1 VYENKSAVTPEQ
13 AQDKIDRFIDDN
25 FHMKNS
31 KKHIVV
37 GLSGGVDSS
46 VAAWLLK
53 KQGHQVTGVFMQN
66 WMADVDDPHCSAQQD
81 LSDARTVCDKLGI
94 PLRTINFAKAY
105 WDNVFQH
112 FLDELSAGRTPNPDI
127 LCNQEIKFKAF
138 LNYALELGADF
149 IATGHYAQTYRH
161 HDNIYLQRGVD
172 VTKDQT
178 YFLHRLNSHQ
188 LSHSWFPIG
197 QLEKQAVRAI
207 AQDVGFVT
215 AAKKDS
221 TGICF
226 IGERRFKEFLAE
238 YLLAQPGNIETDKG
252 DIIGKHNGLMFYTL
266 GQRQG
271 LGIGG
276 HKKYSE
282 APWYVLVK
290 DIKRN
295 TLIVGQ
301 DSTHPLLMKTSL
313 ICDQVNWIAT
323 SPTLPLQCTAKIR
336 YRQEDQSCI
345 ISQTETGFRVDFAE
359 PQRAIT
365 PGQSVV
371 FYQQNLCL
379 GGGVIQS
386 E

>member
-1 VYENKSAVTPEQ
+1 MTQ
-13 AQDKIDRFIDDN
+13 
-25 FHMKNS
+25 H

-66 WMADVDDPHCSAQQD
+66 WVADANDPHCSAQQD

-94 PLRTINFAKAY
+94 PLRTINFAKEY
-105 WDNVFQH
+105 WDHVFQH
-112 FLDELSAGRTPNPDI
+112 FLDELALGRTPNPDI

-149 IATGHYAQTYRH
+149 IATGHYAQTNH
-161 HDNIYLQRGVD
+161 HSDQVFLQRGAD
-172 VTKDQT
+172 ISKDQT
-178 YFLHRLNSHQ
+178 YFLHRLDQHQ

-197 QLEKQAVRAI
+197 QLEKPAVRAI
-207 AQDVGFVT
+207 AHEAGFVT
-215 AAKKDS
+215 ASKKDS

-226 IGERRFKEFLAE
+226 IGERRFKEFLGE
-238 YLLAQPGNIETDKG
+238 YLLAQPGDIETDQG
-252 DIIGKHNGLMFYTL
+252 ELIGKHNGLMFYTL

-276 HKKYSE
+276 HKKYGE

-290 DIKRN
+290 DIERN

-301 DSTHPLLMKTSL
+301 DSAHPLLMKNTL
-313 ICDQVNWIAT
+313 NCHQVNWIT
-323 SPTLPLQCTAKIR
+323 TPPTLPLQCTAKIR

-345 ISQTETGFRVDFAE
+345 INQTETGYRVDFAQS
-359 PQRAIT
+359 QRAIT

-371 FYQQNLCL
+371 FYQQDFCL
-379 GGGVIQS
+379 GGGVII
-386 E
+386 